1 MTGELE
7 KKKISQSRKKKLKKI
22 SQYCRND
29 LLSSCKVFLFIMS
42 DSKLV
47 QIAFIDAASHL
58 PPPLHL
64 LWCHPARGETEEKNH
79 AAVAFA
85 PFLLILL
92 KSGPTDDE
100 TFLPFS
106 GSLWKRFLIFTAGK
120 KRPLACASSRPRI
133 RSYHISR
140 NENKRHDHFQKMSS
154 TYHSVSVCVCVL
166 VRRRMRWGSSRMW
179 DPLLLLLFLFLLL
192 LLRQP
197 WPGAAASSSLIQTR
211 TK

>member
-1 MTGELE
+1 
-7 KKKISQSRKKKLKKI
+7 
-22 SQYCRND
+22 
-29 LLSSCKVFLFIMS
+29 MS

-154 TYHSVSVCVCVL
+154 TYHSVSVCVCVCWYAGG
-166 VRRRMRWGSSRMW
+166 WGEAAPGCETPFFFFFFFFFFFSSVSRGRE
-179 DPLLLLLFLFLLL
+179 LLLLLLSFRLARNKNQHVGLPVFSPELHDE
-192 LLRQP
+192 
-197 WPGAAASSSLIQTR
+197 GAVV
-211 TK
+211 